1 MKKLLI
7 ILFFIPT
14 VLYCQ
19 SWTYNDGSNRFDGNF
34 KTSYA
39 KVNGGLFP
47 YNEPSLILIN
57 YEKGGLRF
65 YLNNTGF
72 YQYDTKLSIEFLF
85 DESNKIFEIND
96 YSLSNDGSAI
106 FLNSMVSYDE
116 SFRIDGT
123 YNLTQMLDLFTKRNK
138 AFIRVSNNF
147 KTIDLKVS
155 LTGSTKAINY
165 VYPEL
170 KNDLNDLKNSKLKK
184 ELTLEKAIE
193 RNKLIIEKYNSVM
206 SDNSVNKLKDILLDK
221 EKVSVYKLLSTD
233 TVSDSIYFKPMNFSL
248 RNTEN
253 REVVM
258 YFVSE
263 NNDKEPITR
272 VDLSEEF
279 FTSIIF
285 TPEEL
290 KAKNELSKLNISED
304 NVYEI
309 ISFFRSK
316 KVKIESIYLSKDGVT
331 NSEYNLGF
339 IKIAAILDNGSSIV
353 MPKLFKR

>member
-1 MKKLLI
+1 M
-7 ILFFIPT
+7 
-14 VLYCQ
+14 
-19 SWTYNDGSNRFDGNF
+19 
-34 KTSYA
+34 
-39 KVNGGLFP
+39 
-47 YNEPSLILIN
+47 
-57 YEKGGLRF
+57 
-65 YLNNTGF
+65 
-72 YQYDTKLSIEFLF
+72 
-85 DESNKIFEIND
+85 
-96 YSLSNDGSAI
+96 
-106 FLNSMVSYDE
+106 
-116 SFRIDGT
+116 
-123 YNLTQMLDLFTKRNK
+123 
-138 AFIRVSNNF
+138 
-147 KTIDLKVS
+147 KVS
-155 LTGSTKAINY
+155 LAGSTKAINY